1 MVLFNF
7 WVYDPI
13 LAEKCNAPQL
23 AEIQYTPYLI
33 FDQHG
38 KGMLGYTRRID
49 LNFLD
54 ILSRPTKKPNR
65 FGFWELLFLCFVFGM
80 VLCDLLLFLWQ

>member
-13 LAEKCNAPQL
+13 LAEKCNALQL

-38 KGMLGYTRRID
+38 KGMLGYARRID

-54 ILSRPTKKPNR
+54 ILSKPTKKPNR
-65 FGFWELLFLCFVFGM
+65 FGFELFIWFVFGM
-80 VLCDLLLFLWQ
+80 ALCDLLLFLWQLS